1 MRIKLDDSEI
11 KQPNTSIRRKEK
23 NFNVKKATKVIF
35 TITGILFA
43 VFLAYGGYL
52 VYKTYKAGKQIG
64 FNLNPSD
71 VISQELAT
79 LKKDSSGKYTNALV
93 LGVDTRETNNL
104 LNTDTIILVS
114 YNHETHDVI
123 MMSIPR
129 DFHVQINPE
138 VYWFNRINAVY
149 PTYEAKGESEGLPRL
164 QEIVTEITGK
174 EIQYYAM
181 INFKGFVELI
191 DSLGGINVNVEN
203 SFTDYRFP
211 TEPGYKTV
219 SFEAGPQHMD
229 GQTALEYARSRHSL
243 DNNEGSDFARA
254 KRQQKV
260 IEAVIDKIISN
271 SLLDPQSVM
280 NLFNVIQDNVKISEF
295 TLKDI
300 EAGVKELKKFQ
311 EDGETYSFVLDP
323 TAGAGKLVTSQNVVN
338 TEAYAIGP
346 VKGLGQYQDIQEYMK
361 HVWSNPKLYEENPVI
376 RVYDTG
382 LGYTEAREKYLD
394 LTKQFPYLKIYY
406 AGTLY
411 NDKEST
417 ISYINNSEKNYDHS
431 LKTVNEYIKP
441 DSTQKP
447 EYITTKLNGEDITIL
462 YGIQGE

>member
-1 MRIKLDDSEI
+1 
-11 KQPNTSIRRKEK
+11 
-23 NFNVKKATKVIF
+23 
-35 TITGILFA
+35 
-43 VFLAYGGYL
+43 
-52 VYKTYKAGKQIG
+52 
-64 FNLNPSD
+64 
-71 VISQELAT
+71 
-79 LKKDSSGKYTNALV
+79 
-93 LGVDTRETNNL
+93 
-104 LNTDTIILVS
+104 
-114 YNHETHDVI
+114 

-138 VYWFNRINAVY
+138 VYWFNRINSVY
-149 PTYEAKGESEGLPRL
+149 PTYEAKGEGKGLPRL

-411 NDKEST
+411 NDKELT

>member
-138 VYWFNRINAVY
+138 VYWFNRINSVY
-149 PTYEAKGESEGLPRL
+149 PTYEAKGEGKGLPRL

-346 VKGLGQYQDIQEYMK
+346 VKGLGQYQDIQEYIR
-361 HVWSNPKLYEENPVI
+361 HVWSNPKLYEENPII

-382 LGYTEAREKYLD
+382 LGYTEARERYLD
-394 LTKQFPYLKIYY
+394 LTEQFLYLKIYY

-411 NDKEST
+411 SDKNLT

>member
-138 VYWFNRINAVY
+138 VYWFNRINSVY
-149 PTYEAKGESEGLPRL
+149 PTYEAKGEGKGLPRL
-164 QEIVTEITGK
+164 QEIVTKITGK

>member
-149 PTYEAKGESEGLPRL
+149 PTYEAKGEGKGLPRL

-346 VKGLGQYQDIQEYMK
+346 VKGLGQYQDIQEYIK
-361 HVWSNPKLYEENPVI
+361 HVWSNPKLYEENPII

>member
-52 VYKTYKAGKQIG
+52 VYKTYKAGRQIG
-64 FNLNPSD
+64 FNLNASD

-138 VYWFNRINAVY
+138 VYWFNRINSVY
-149 PTYEAKGESEGLPRL
+149 PTYEAKGEGKGLPRL

>member
-138 VYWFNRINAVY
+138 VYWFNRINSVY
-149 PTYEAKGESEGLPRL
+149 PTYEAKGEGKGLPRL

-411 NDKEST
+411 NDKELT

>member
-138 VYWFNRINAVY
+138 VYWFNRINSVY
-149 PTYEAKGESEGLPRL
+149 PTYEAKGEGKGLPRL

-229 GQTALEYARSRHSL
+229 GQTALEYSRSRHSL

>member
-1 MRIKLDDSEI
+1 MRITLDDSEV
-11 KQPNTSIRRKEK
+11 KQSNTPMRRREK

-35 TITGILFA
+35 TITGILLTI
-43 VFLAYGGYL
+43 FLAYGGYL

-79 LKKDSSGKYTNALV
+79 LKKDSSGKYTNALI

-138 VYWFNRINAVY
+138 VYWFNRINSVY
-149 PTYEAKGESEGLPRL
+149 PTYEAKGEGKGLQRL
-164 QEIVTEITGK
+164 QEIITEITGK
-174 EIQYYAM
+174 EIQYHAL

-280 NLFNVIQDNVKISEF
+280 SLFNVIQDNVKISEF
-295 TLKDI
+295 TIKDI
-300 EAGVKELKKFQ
+300 EAGLIELKKFQ

-346 VKGLGQYQDIQEYMK
+346 VRGLGQYQDIQEYIEY
-361 HVWSNPKLYEENPVI
+361 VWNDPKLYEENPII

-382 LGYTEAREKYLD
+382 LGYTETREKHLK
-394 LTKQFPYLKIYY
+394 LTEQFPYLKIYY

-411 NDKEST
+411 NDKELT
-417 ISYINNSEKNYDHS
+417 ISYINNSEKNYNHS
-431 LKTVNEYIKP
+431 LKTINEYIKP
-441 DSTQKP
+441 NSTQQP

>member
-138 VYWFNRINAVY
+138 VYWFNRINSVY
-149 PTYEAKGESEGLPRL
+149 PTYEAKGEGKGLPRL

>member
-52 VYKTYKAGKQIG
+52 VYKTYKAGRQIG
-64 FNLNPSD
+64 FNLNASD

-138 VYWFNRINAVY
+138 VYWFNRINSVY
-149 PTYEAKGESEGLPRL
+149 PTYEAKGEGKGLPRL
-164 QEIVTEITGK
+164 QEIVTKITGK